1 MNTCTQHLPV
11 PPPLLT
17 KNKNIF
23 INLFRFL
30 IMDKKDLVARTLD
43 KVVTEK
49 AVNALA
55 EGKGT
60 RAVGAP
66 LGVSVDNTYTILGID
81 YREDW
86 FAPNDSNLTREDIA
100 EMSDDEKAEAG
111 CRFNGWFYFTTN
123 NGDLSFTA
131 VLGDSEMT
139 KPEFWEGVE
148 TKAEDFDSAK
158 IFVPSARTPAAWIKS
173 GCDNLVGKTLK
184 CVATKDFKRGQYPT
198 KARAFVLV
206 A

>member
-1 MNTCTQHLPV
+1 
-11 PPPLLT
+11 
-17 KNKNIF
+17 
-23 INLFRFL
+23 
-30 IMDKKDLVARTLD
+30 MDKRDLVARNL
-43 KVVTEK
+43 EK
-49 AVNALA
+49 AVSERAINALA

-66 LGVSVDNTYTILGID
+66 LGISVSNTYTILGID

-86 FAPNDSNLTREDIA
+86 FAPNDSKLTRAEIA
-100 EMSDDEKAEAG
+100 EMSDDEKVDAG

-123 NGDLSFTA
+123 NGDLSFSA

-139 KPEFWEGVE
+139 KPEFWDKVE
-148 TKAEDFDSAK
+148 TKVQDFDPAK

-173 GCDNLVGKTLK
+173 GCDDLIGKTLK
-184 CVATKDFKRGQYPT
+184 CVATKDFKRGQFPV

-206 A
+206 D

>member
-1 MNTCTQHLPV
+1 
-11 PPPLLT
+11 
-17 KNKNIF
+17 
-23 INLFRFL
+23 
-30 IMDKKDLVARTLD
+30 MDKKDLVARNLE
-43 KVVTEK
+43 KVVTEA

-60 RAVGAP
+60 RAVGAS
-66 LGVSVDNTYTILGID
+66 LGVSVGNSYTILGID

-111 CRFNGWFYFTTN
+111 CRLNGWFYFTTN
-123 NGDLSFTA
+123 NGDLSFSA

-139 KPEFWEGVE
+139 KPEFWDNVE
-148 TKAEDFDSAK
+148 TKAQDFDAAK

-173 GCDNLVGKTLK
+173 GCDNLIGKTLQ
-184 CVATKDFKRGQYPT
+184 CVATKDFKRGNFDA

-206 A
+206 V